1 MQERRCKSAGVPAAP
16 IGDDCDTGTY
26 AMLEGSSM
34 VYIIS
39 TDAADALRYTTYA
52 SLKSELICDMVW
64 DSVES
69 MSFTIDGQTYTVE
82 FSEREED
89 TINDDGQAE
98 TNTVDVYSWDG
109 QELNQEEFENLKDSI
124 DALQSSGTATGE
136 ASQEMISITF
146 NRDTEYFS
154 QMVMTV
160 SSYSADQCLVSFNG
174 EDRLTDREFIVSM
187 IDIIEGLF
195 A

>member
-1 MQERRCKSAGVPAAP
+1 
-16 IGDDCDTGTY
+16 
-26 AMLEGSSM
+26 M

-124 DALQSSGTATGE
+124 DAPQSSGTATGE

-174 EDRLTDREFIVSM
+174 EDRLTDRESIVSM